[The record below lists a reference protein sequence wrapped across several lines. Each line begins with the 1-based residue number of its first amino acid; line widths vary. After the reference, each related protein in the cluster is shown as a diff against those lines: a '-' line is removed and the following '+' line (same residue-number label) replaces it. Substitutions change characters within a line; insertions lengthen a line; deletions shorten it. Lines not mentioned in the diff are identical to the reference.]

1 PEQEYSYVMNLY
13 TSPYGIHMA
22 LVEVDKE
29 TYFVKILDYKAFD
42 DVGIVVNPV
51 LAKGQVDGGVLQ
63 GISQALYEETVYSQ
77 EGILITSNFSDYV
90 IPTAVESIKVE
101 WKPLEL
107 TKSDTPIGSKG
118 IGELPA
124 IAATPTILN
133 AVEDAI
139 GKNIYT
145 MPIKPELILKLLSSQ
160 TS

>member
-1 PEQEYSYVMNLY
+1 MEWLVTTVNRKVEAQVLGYKKIKMN
-13 TSPYGIHMA
+13 IR
-22 LVEVDKE
+22 
-29 TYFVKILDYKAFD
+29 
-42 DVGIVVNPV
+42 
-51 LAKGQVDGGVLQ
+51 GQTGALQ

-118 IGELPA
+118 IGELPT

>member
-1 PEQEYSYVMNLY
+1 
-13 TSPYGIHMA
+13 
-22 LVEVDKE
+22 
-29 TYFVKILDYKAFD
+29 
-42 DVGIVVNPV
+42 
-51 LAKGQVDGGVLQ
+51 GVLQ

-118 IGELPA
+118 IGELPT